1 MALSSQASL
10 SYVISFLEFTD
21 KAVLELYLENIKGAS
36 SCLVLKMLHFTM
48 ELEAGEFLSF
58 EASLGCIVRSCL
70 KTNQPTTNQHFSL
83 PFYSLHMLAF

>member
-48 ELEAGEFLSF
+48 ELEAGEFL
-58 EASLGCIVRSCL
+58 
-70 KTNQPTTNQHFSL
+70 
-83 PFYSLHMLAF
+83 